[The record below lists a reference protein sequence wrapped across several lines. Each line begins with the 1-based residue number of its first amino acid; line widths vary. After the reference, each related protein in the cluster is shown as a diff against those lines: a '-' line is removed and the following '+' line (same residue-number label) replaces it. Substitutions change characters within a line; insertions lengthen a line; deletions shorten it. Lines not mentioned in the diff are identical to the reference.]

1 MKGTICRID
10 DRQLILESVS
20 RLKKLGPVPISGLRA
35 LLLCSCL
42 LHYTGFQPLPPLSPC
57 QKTVWEVIIWKKVDR
72 LMPEPL
78 TDRTTQIIEDR
89 IRRLYRRQ
97 LDGLSARAL
106 VYDHKEKEQISINTA
121 WRDWAEVKKL
131 VDEDWQADRDN
142 MLARLQHMRTKLF
155 HQALKKG
162 QLQTA
167 SQVLDSIGRVIGE
180 SVETVN
186 IQAPELK
193 ISIENKDD

>member
-1 MKGTICRID
+1 MR
-10 DRQLILESVS
+10 
-20 RLKKLGPVPISGLRA
+20 
-35 LLLCSCL
+35 
-42 LHYTGFQPLPPLSPC
+42 
-57 QKTVWEVIIWKKVDR
+57 
-72 LMPEPL
+72 PEQAEA
-78 TDRTTQIIEDR
+78 REAR
-89 IRRLYRRQ
+89 IRRLYKRQ
-97 LDGLSARAL
+97 LEGLSSTAL
-106 VYDHKEKEQISINTA
+106 AYDHAEKEQISIQTA
-121 WRDWAEVKKL
+121 WRDWAEVKKI
-131 VDEDWQADRDN
+131 VDEDWQADREN

-186 IQAPELK
+186 VQAPELK

>member
-1 MKGTICRID
+1 MNPGRSSD
-10 DRQLILESVS
+10 
-20 RLKKLGPVPISGLRA
+20 
-35 LLLCSCL
+35 
-42 LHYTGFQPLPPLSPC
+42 
-57 QKTVWEVIIWKKVDR
+57 EVVEAR
-72 LMPEPL
+72 
-78 TDRTTQIIEDR
+78 R
-89 IRRLYRRQ
+89 RRLYRRQ

-106 VYDHKEKEQISINTA
+106 VYDHAEKEQVSVQPLGVTGKLLKNGT
-121 WRDWAEVKKL
+121 KKIG
-131 VDEDWQADRDN
+131 
-142 MLARLQHMRTKLF
+142 KLIAKICSRACSTCVPNSF
-155 HQALKKG
+155 IKLSKKG

>member
-1 MKGTICRID
+1 M
-10 DRQLILESVS
+10 
-20 RLKKLGPVPISGLRA
+20 A
-35 LLLCSCL
+35 L
-42 LHYTGFQPLPPLSPC
+42 TN
-57 QKTVWEVIIWKKVDR
+57 
-72 LMPEPL
+72 
-78 TDRTTQIIEDR
+78 RTTQAKQER

-106 VYDHKEKEQISINTA
+106 VYDHAEKEQVSVETA
-121 WRDWAEVKKL
+121 WRDWREVKLL

-167 SQVLDSIGRVIGE
+167 S
-180 SVETVN
+180 
-186 IQAPELK
+186 
-193 ISIENKDD
+193 

>member
-1 MKGTICRID
+1 MDCRLGRLCTIT
-10 DRQLILESVS
+10 
-20 RLKKLGPVPISGLRA
+20 LKKNRSQLKRLGAIG
-35 LLLCSCL
+35 
-42 LHYTGFQPLPPLSPC
+42 
-57 QKTVWEVIIWKKVDR
+57 
-72 LMPEPL
+72 
-78 TDRTTQIIEDR
+78 
-89 IRRLYRRQ
+89 
-97 LDGLSARAL
+97 
-106 VYDHKEKEQISINTA
+106 
-121 WRDWAEVKKL
+121 AEVKLL

-193 ISIENKDD
+193 ISIEDKGD

>member
-1 MKGTICRID
+1 MTSTICRID
-10 DRQLILESVS
+10 DRQLKRGSVC
-20 RLKKLGPVPISGLRA
+20 RLKKLGPVPISGLQA
-35 LLLCSCL
+35 LLLCSWL
-42 LHYTGFQPLPPLSPC
+42 LHYTVFQ
-57 QKTVWEVIIWKKVDR
+57 
-72 LMPEPL
+72 
-78 TDRTTQIIEDR
+78 
-89 IRRLYRRQ
+89 RRQ

-131 VDEDWQADRDN
+131 VDEDWQADREN

-193 ISIENKDD
+193 ISIEDKGD

>member
-1 MKGTICRID
+1 
-10 DRQLILESVS
+10 
-20 RLKKLGPVPISGLRA
+20 
-35 LLLCSCL
+35 
-42 LHYTGFQPLPPLSPC
+42 
-57 QKTVWEVIIWKKVDR
+57 
-72 LMPEPL
+72 MPEPL
-78 TDRTTQIIEDR
+78 TDRTTQAKEDR

-106 VYDHKEKEQISINTA
+106 VYEHKEKEQVSINTA

-131 VDEDWQADRDN
+131 VDEDWQSDREN

-155 HQALKKG
+155 NQALKKG

-193 ISIENKDD
+193 ISIENKDDWSGVLKIWPLPPLRGLFYYTNTV

>member
-1 MKGTICRID
+1 
-10 DRQLILESVS
+10 
-20 RLKKLGPVPISGLRA
+20 
-35 LLLCSCL
+35 
-42 LHYTGFQPLPPLSPC
+42 
-57 QKTVWEVIIWKKVDR
+57 
-72 LMPEPL
+72 MPEPL
-78 TDRTTQIIEDR
+78 TDRTTQAKEDR

-131 VDEDWQADRDN
+131 VDEDWQADREN

-167 SQVLDSIGRVIGE
+167 SQVLDFLQFPSGFFQNLQTSLRNVIRVQDDSVDIIGFAAVFPQRPAQNCGTQHVGVII
-180 SVETVN
+180 TPQN
-186 IQAPELK
+186 
-193 ISIENKDD
+193 

>member
-1 MKGTICRID
+1 MAITLHRFSTPTPLWD
-10 DRQLILESVS
+10 
-20 RLKKLGPVPISGLRA
+20 VPER
-35 LLLCSCL
+35 
-42 LHYTGFQPLPPLSPC
+42 
-57 QKTVWEVIIWKKVDR
+57 TVGSYYLKKVDR

-78 TDRTTQIIEDR
+78 TDRTTQAREDR
-89 IRRLYRRQ
+89 VRRLYRRQ

-106 VYDHKEKEQISINTA
+106 VYDHKEKEQISIQTA

-131 VDEDWQADRDN
+131 VDEDWQADREN

-193 ISIENKDD
+193 ISIEDKGD

>member
-1 MKGTICRID
+1 M
-10 DRQLILESVS
+10 
-20 RLKKLGPVPISGLRA
+20 A
-35 LLLCSCL
+35 
-42 LHYTGFQPLPPLSPC
+42 
-57 QKTVWEVIIWKKVDR
+57 
-72 LMPEPL
+72 L
-78 TDRTTQIIEDR
+78 TDRTTQAKQER

-106 VYDHKEKEQISINTA
+106 VYDHAEKEQVSIETA
-121 WRDWAEVKKL
+121 WRDWREVKLL

-193 ISIENKDD
+193 ISIVDQWRSQLSCGLEPVCHQRTASLPCFDTSYIQSDSDSQVSAADLGSPQQCPQLIRAIQRPRAPLSAKSKSQPYESN

>member
-1 MKGTICRID
+1 M
-10 DRQLILESVS
+10 
-20 RLKKLGPVPISGLRA
+20 A
-35 LLLCSCL
+35 
-42 LHYTGFQPLPPLSPC
+42 
-57 QKTVWEVIIWKKVDR
+57 
-72 LMPEPL
+72 L
-78 TDRTTQIIEDR
+78 TDRTNNAKAER
-89 IRRLYRRQ
+89 VRRLYKRQ

-106 VYDHKEKEQISINTA
+106 VYDHAEKEQISIQTA
-121 WRDWAEVKKL
+121 WRDWAEVKLL
-131 VDEDWQADRDN
+131 VDEDWKADREN

-186 IQAPELK
+186 VQAPELK
-193 ISIENKDD
+193 ISIENKDG

>member
-1 MKGTICRID
+1 MHT
-10 DRQLILESVS
+10 
-20 RLKKLGPVPISGLRA
+20 A
-35 LLLCSCL
+35 
-42 LHYTGFQPLPPLSPC
+42 
-57 QKTVWEVIIWKKVDR
+57 
-72 LMPEPL
+72 
-78 TDRTTQIIEDR
+78 RTTQAKEDR
-89 IRRLYRRQ
+89 VRRLYRRQ

-106 VYDHKEKEQISINTA
+106 VYDHAEKEQIGIATA
-121 WRDWAEVKKL
+121 WRDWAAIKEWNE
-131 VDEDWQADRDN
+131 EDWQRDREN

-193 ISIENKDD
+193 ISIEDKGD